1 MVCVILL
8 LGLLAHLGEACRKKE
23 GNGQGPGKG
32 DLLSFS
38 GRKCLFAHSVCAN
51 FSLNAH
57 RVCANLGLNA
67 HNVCLNYLIFFISF
81 TETYARNEIF
91 HNQNMLFVAN

>member
-1 MVCVILL
+1 MSVMNECFISEVCPRDKKMVCVILL
-8 LGLLAHLGEACRKKE
+8 LGLLAHLGEACAP

-51 FSLNAH
+51 F
-57 RVCANLGLNA
+57 GLNA
-67 HNVCLNYLIFFISF
+67 HSQGFF
-81 TETYARNEIF
+81 
-91 HNQNMLFVAN
+91 LLLC

>member
-1 MVCVILL
+1 M
-8 LGLLAHLGEACRKKE
+8 
-23 GNGQGPGKG
+23 
-32 DLLSFS
+32 
-38 GRKCLFAHSVCAN
+38 GRKCLFAHSVCANFGLIAHSVCAN

-91 HNQNMLFVAN
+91 HNQNMLFVTN